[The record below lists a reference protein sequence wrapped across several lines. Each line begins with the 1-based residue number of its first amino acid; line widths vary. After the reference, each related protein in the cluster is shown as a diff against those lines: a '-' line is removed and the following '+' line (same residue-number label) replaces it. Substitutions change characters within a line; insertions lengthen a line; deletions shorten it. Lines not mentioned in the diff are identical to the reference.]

1 MATCS
6 QQMFDL
12 VFAATDAGRLVP
24 VYFSETDLAI
34 GESDVTDAF
43 AFSPTAA
50 AVGFTEPGNLAD
62 AGTRRDRFDIE
73 NPAHDLDRHPEIV
86 SLINYA

>member
-1 MATCS
+1 MGYLAL
-6 QQMFDL
+6 QMFDL

-24 VYFSETDLAI
+24 VYFSEADLAI

-43 AFSPTAA
+43 AFSPSAA
-50 AVGFTEPGNLAD
+50 AIGFTEPGNLTD

-73 NPAHDLDRHPEIV
+73 NPTHNLDRHPEIV
-86 SLINYA
+86 